1 MTRLTIAIA
10 AAAALICL
18 NVRPS
23 HAQYTGNA
31 PWCAVIELGTGDVE
45 WDCEYATAEACAP
58 NVVAGNRGFC
68 NLNPYY
74 VGGYSP
80 QLPHQIVPAPHWRHY
95 VRRHRHERRSPTTQ
109 P

>member
-23 HAQYTGNA
+23 QAQYTGNA
-31 PWCAVIELGTGDVE
+31 PWCAVIELGSGDME
-45 WDCEYATAEACAP
+45 WDCQYPTVEACAP

-68 NLNPYY
+68 NPNPYD
-74 VGGYSP
+74 VAGRAP
-80 QLPHQIVPAPHWRHY
+80 AQIAPAPHWRHH
-95 VRRHRHERRSPTTQ
+95 VRRHRHEH
-109 P
+109 